1 MKVAELLQEKAGLS
15 KVGAWPNAFLTRM
28 YNTFYVDAKDLPSPE
43 DKKPTLKD
51 LEKKVYVSIGQDGTY
66 AAIGVWKSG
75 GFSNSKGPRLVTFKD
90 GKAADFAL
98 DKMADALKQF
108 PKGTY
113 FSLPYS
119 ANGYYTT
126 RAKHAA
132 DISSDRISDKAGTVM
147 KYMNDVFLPKLK
159 EKAEQTID
167 RVYANLR
174 KVSNKTDGWTY
185 SKSDQD
191 NILAA
196 VKALEEMMSNGF
208 NRKQMEEFLRRHD
221 RLSHGWGSIPNN
233 YYEFTK
239 MMDEPAA
246 KAKFAKVILDAINGL
261 DKELT
266 RVLNK

>member
-15 KVGAWPNAFLTRM
+15 KVGAWPNAFLNRV
-28 YNTFYVDAKDLPSPE
+28 YKVFYLDAKDLPEPE

-51 LEKKVYVSIGQDGTY
+51 LEKKIYISIGQDGTY
-66 AAIGVWKSG
+66 TALGVWKSG
-75 GFSNSKGPRLVTFKD
+75 GLSNSKGPRLVTFKD
-90 GKAADFAL
+90 GKASDSAL

-113 FSLPYS
+113 FSLPYF

-126 RAKHAA
+126 RSKHDA
-132 DISSDRISDKAGTVM
+132 DLSADKTSGEASAVM
-147 KYMNDVFLPKLK
+147 RYMNDVFLPKLK

-174 KVSNKTDGWTY
+174 KVSNKTDGWAY

-208 NRKQMEEFLRRHD
+208 NRKQMEEFLRRHN
-221 RLSHGWGSIPNN
+221 RLSNGWGSIPNN
-233 YYEFTK
+233 YYNFVK
-239 MMDEPAA
+239 MMGEPAA

-266 RVLNK
+266 RVLSK